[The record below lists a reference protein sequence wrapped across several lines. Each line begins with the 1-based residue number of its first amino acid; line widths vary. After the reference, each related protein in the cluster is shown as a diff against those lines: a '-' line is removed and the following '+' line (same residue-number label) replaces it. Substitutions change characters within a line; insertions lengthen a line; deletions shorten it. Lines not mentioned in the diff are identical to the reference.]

1 MRKIKCLDQNSR
13 IVMKTYFHN
22 TTECKYVGITE
33 KLMIYR
39 AYKLQM
45 DTLGYIVHGGLVTFD
60 RSPIMDKVHAKIN
73 RMDREKIDSAH
84 ANATT
89 LIYRI
94 FQNKSSGIGMYKRLM
109 AALETGTYDHNDPHI
124 VIFMRLARK
133 MKRDNMLQYMKKI
146 FTYGI

>member
-13 IVMKTYFHN
+13 IVMKTYFHD

-45 DTLGYIVHGGLVTFD
+45 DTLGYIVHCGLVTFD
-60 RSPIMDKVHAKIN
+60 RSPIMGNVHAQIN
-73 RMDREKIDSAH
+73 RMDREKIDSTR
-84 ANATT
+84 ANATM
-89 LIYRI
+89 LIYRML
-94 FQNKSSGIGMYKRLM
+94 QNKSAGTGMHKRLM
-109 AALETGTYDHNDPHI
+109 AALETGECNNRDPHI

-146 FTYGI
+146 FTYGS